1 MRKEGNMRNHTQR
14 GGWMMDPNTRQRVKP
29 KGETYMQRLITML
42 SASGL
47 VLALAISSWGQ
58 AKVLPTQ
65 TVSIAGIVETID
77 HAKRVVT
84 IRTDKGELVTV
95 DVPEGAKRFNEL
107 KVGDKVSATYNNT
120 VIAVLKQPGEPVVDT
135 SRTLRTGTEGERPG
149 GSMTMERRMTV
160 TVDGIDKDLSSITFV
175 GPNGWKYS
183 RHVTDPNVL
192 DMLKVGDKI
201 DVIWN
206 TDVTVAVE

>member
-58 AKVLPTQ
+58 AKMLPTH
-65 TVSIAGIVETID
+65 TVNIAGTVETID
-77 HAKRVVT
+77 HVKRVVT
-84 IRTDKGELVTV
+84 IRTDAGELVTV
-95 DVPEGAKRFNEL
+95 DVPEGAKRFDEL
-107 KVGDKVSATYNNT
+107 KVGDKVKATYNNT
-120 VIAVLKQPGEPVVDT
+120 VIAILKQPGEPPVDT
-135 SRTLRTGTEGERPG
+135 SSSLRTGGEGERPG
-149 GSMTMERRMTV
+149 GSMAMERRMTV
-160 TVDGIDKDLSSITFV
+160 TVDAIDKSKSSITFV

-183 RHVTDPNVL
+183 RMLPDPNVL

-201 DVIWN
+201 DILWN
-206 TDVTVAVE
+206 TDVTVSV